1 MTPLMIAIVAG
12 VAPLSLKIFST
23 AFAVSTFSGYG
34 IPKYKERKKERV
46 KEGKIKIKIK

>member
-34 IPKYKERKKERV
+34 IPKHKDGKMEGRKK
-46 KEGKIKIKIK
+46 KKKI